1 MIFLSYRR
9 GDTAGHAG
17 RLFDRLAHRFG
28 NSQVFMDVD
37 TIRPGEDFAK
47 AVVASVNAC
56 RVLVALIG
64 DDWVSASEEQGRRLD
79 NPADFVRL
87 EIAAAIARGIP
98 IIPVLVEGA
107 AMPRAEELPE
117 DLRPLLRYQ
126 AFEIR
131 DTRFDAEAQ
140 DLIRAIED
148 LIQSSAGRDPRK
160 PLPHRPS
167 AWAWL
172 GLGIA
177 ALVGLLALI
186 LHPIDRTGDLSGE
199 WRAEATNS
207 RGHLLSIVLNL
218 RIQAGQV
225 LGDVTYPTGTGSIEE
240 GVIHGNRIS
249 FVTRHIPQ
257 FAEQPATTRFA
268 GDWKAGELR
277 LTMQSPESVFDLIA
291 RRFPPP

>member
-28 NSQVFMDVD
+28 NDQVFMDVD

-107 AMPRAEELPE
+107 ALPRAEELPE

-140 DLIRAIED
+140 DLIRTIEVH
-148 LIQSSAGRDPRK
+148 IQSSAVRDLGK
-160 PLPHRPS
+160 PLPRRPS
-167 AWAWL
+167 TWAWV

-186 LHPIDRTGDLSGE
+186 LYPIERTGELSGR
-199 WRAEATNS
+199 WRAEVTDS
-207 RGHLLSIVLNL
+207 RGQEFSIILNL

-225 LGDVTYPTGTGSIEE
+225 LGEVSYPTGTGSIEE
-240 GVIHGNRIS
+240 GVIQGNRIS
-249 FVTRHIPQ
+249 FVTRHLPQ

-277 LTMQSPESVFDLIA
+277 LTMQSSASVFDLIA
-291 RRFPPP
+291 KRLP